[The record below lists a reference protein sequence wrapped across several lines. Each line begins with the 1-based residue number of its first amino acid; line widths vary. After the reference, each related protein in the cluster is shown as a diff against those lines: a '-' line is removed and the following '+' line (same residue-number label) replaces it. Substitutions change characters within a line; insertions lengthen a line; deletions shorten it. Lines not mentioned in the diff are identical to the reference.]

1 MNFSNFLKIINSLKN
16 ILFLNRDFFNKYL
29 FQIPS
34 KERDEFIINWISK
47 LPHGSKILD
56 AGAGIQR
63 YKKYTNHLNYVS
75 QDFGEYKGGE
85 KFLGEKVPS
94 WTSNNCDIISDI
106 ANIPVKDDA
115 FDFILCSEVLEHVE
129 SPEKTISEL
138 CRVIKPG
145 GQLLITAPFNSYYH
159 QTPYFFL
166 TGFSKYW
173 YRKIAEN
180 LNLELI
186 SITPNG
192 NYIKDL
198 AKEVIRTTYFGNAF
212 FRILTRLVSLPYLII
227 LFVFDKFINIKTP
240 ESCTG
245 YFVIFRKI

>member
-1 MNFSNFLKIINSLKN
+1 MNFSYFLKKFKLLKN
-16 ILFLNRDFFNKYL
+16 ILFLNRDFFNRYL

-85 KFLGEKVPS
+85 NFLGEKVPN

-106 ANIPVKDDA
+106 ANIPVKDCA
-115 FDFILCSEVLEHVE
+115 FDFILCSEVLEHVD
-129 SPEKTISEL
+129 SPEKTMREL
-138 CRVIKPG
+138 CRVVKSG

-159 QTPYFFL
+159 QTPFFFL

-173 YRKIAEN
+173 YKKIAEN
-180 LNLELI
+180 LSLELI
-186 SITPNG
+186 SIMPNG
-192 NYIKDL
+192 NYIKNL
-198 AKEVIRTTYFGNAF
+198 AKEVIRTTYFGNSF
-212 FRILTRLVSLPYLII
+212 LRIISRLVVLPYLLI
-227 LFVFDKFINIKTP
+227 LFAFDNFINIKTP